1 MKIGTSSRSHC
12 FGGVLFLGFCCDLGC
27 VLEIIVLLRDHQLI
41 TAVDRGDKVIAKAD
55 AKEDDETDKGL
66 FNLTFQNIDF
76 SSCT

>member
-1 MKIGTSSRSHC
+1 MKIGLRSRSHR

-41 TAVDRGDKVIAKAD
+41 TAVDRGDKIILKAD
-55 AKEDDETDKGL
+55 AKEDDETGKGL
-66 FNLTFQNIDF
+66 FNLTFHNIHF